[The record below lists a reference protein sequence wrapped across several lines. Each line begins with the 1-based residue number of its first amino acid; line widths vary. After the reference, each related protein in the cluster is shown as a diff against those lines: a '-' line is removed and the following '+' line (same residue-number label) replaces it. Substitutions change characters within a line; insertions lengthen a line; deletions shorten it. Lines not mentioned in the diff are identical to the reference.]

1 MHPRLTPRA
10 FRHPVSKETIRRD
23 LLLSAAGITF
33 AVAALVYFVV
43 IPLLGDARVP
53 GDLGSNAAFN
63 LVVCGFILAVTHLAA
78 HGKGALL
85 LVPAGLGALVLG
97 LVLLGS
103 AVAASQHGPST
114 QGAAVALFVCVAGD
128 LAAGVSTLVGA
139 GLGLS
144 ATPTNRA

>member
-43 IPLLGDARVP
+43 IPLLGDASGL
-53 GDLGSNAAFN
+53 GDLRSKAAFN
-63 LVVCGFILAVTHLAA
+63 LVVCGLILAVTHLAA
-78 HGKGALL
+78 HDKGAFL

-103 AVAASQHGPST
+103 ALAASHHGPST
-114 QGAAVALFVCVAGD
+114 QGAALALFVCVAGD
-128 LAAGVSTLVGA
+128 LAAGVATLVGA

-144 ATPTNRA
+144 AAPTSRA